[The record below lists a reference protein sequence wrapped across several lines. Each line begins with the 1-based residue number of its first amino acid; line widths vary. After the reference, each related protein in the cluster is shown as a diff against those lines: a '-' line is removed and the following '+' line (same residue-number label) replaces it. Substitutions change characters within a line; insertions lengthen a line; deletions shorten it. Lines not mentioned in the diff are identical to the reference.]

1 MQNPANSDS
10 AQFTR
15 RTFLKSSGLMV
26 AGLSVA
32 DYGFAALQGFVVNI
46 SLISRSYRK
55 QRLSIKE

>member
-1 MQNPANSDS
+1 MAPV
-10 AQFTR
+10 TEI
-15 RTFLKSSGLMV
+15 
-26 AGLSVA
+26 A